1 MIPICITHEAN
12 AWHWSSCFH
21 LKPHIQS
28 VMEFWC
34 LDFYRDFTWLW
45 IALEHWRIM
54 YYDMSSPLR
63 RASVDYLTRC
73 TSLVITRH
81 SLCPSNTYRW
91 AWLVTTPFT
100 PQSQTSTRARKGVD
114 PCAYV
119 KAECYTK
126 SALGN
131 RNGSFF
137 FVRGALWDTDPC
149 TVALETS
156 WVKRHTS
163 DKPGF
168 TISLLWK
175 SLTPHVRRASEWAW
189 HVIVHD
195 TSVF

>member
-114 PCAYV
+114 PCAYG

-131 RNGSFF
+131 RHGSFF
-137 FVRGALWDTDPC
+137 SFAVHYG
-149 TVALETS
+149 
-156 WVKRHTS
+156 
-163 DKPGF
+163 
-168 TISLLWK
+168 I
-175 SLTPHVRRASEWAW
+175 LTRAPSPWRRAEWRDTQATSLDLRSLYSESPW
-189 HVIVHD
+189 HLMYD
-195 TSVF
+195 ARRSGLDMS